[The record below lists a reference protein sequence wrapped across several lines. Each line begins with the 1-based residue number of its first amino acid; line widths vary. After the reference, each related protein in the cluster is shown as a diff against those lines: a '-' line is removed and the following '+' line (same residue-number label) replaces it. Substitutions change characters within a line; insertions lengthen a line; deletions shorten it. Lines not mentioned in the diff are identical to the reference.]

1 MWSCCS
7 DSAHGAASIAT
18 FRDTRGAQIPGSV
31 NLAGHTLPPRFLP
44 PQEWLAGAPLKTN
57 GRWCRLT
64 CKASSPASP
73 RSKPMFRT
81 DGRPNDRPRDVTI
94 TPSYLVF
101 PEGSA
106 LIEVGETKVV
116 CTASLEER
124 VPPWLRGQGKGWIT
138 AEYNMLPRSTLT
150 RTQREREA
158 GRVSGRTLEIQRLI
172 GRSLRAVADMGAMGE
187 RTITIDC
194 DVLQADGGTRTA
206 SITGAYIAMYQ
217 AMQYMV
223 KTGALRSIPLKGA
236 VAAISV
242 GLVDNELALDL
253 CYDEDSRAEVDFNVV
268 MTDAGEFVE
277 VQGTA
282 EGSPFSRDAMDD
294 LLSLAGRG
302 IQHHFEAQQA
312 GNQVP
317 LSLGQTAFIQ
327 ASRESRWRDSVTR

>member
-1 MWSCCS
+1 
-7 DSAHGAASIAT
+7 
-18 FRDTRGAQIPGSV
+18 
-31 NLAGHTLPPRFLP
+31 
-44 PQEWLAGAPLKTN
+44 
-57 GRWCRLT
+57 
-64 CKASSPASP
+64 
-73 RSKPMFRT
+73 
-81 DGRPNDRPRDVTI
+81 
-94 TPSYLVF
+94 
-101 PEGSA
+101 
-106 LIEVGETKVV
+106 
-116 CTASLEER
+116 
-124 VPPWLRGQGKGWIT
+124 
-138 AEYNMLPRSTLT
+138 MLPRATLT

-206 SITGAYIAMYQ
+206 SITGAYVALYQ

-223 KTGALRSIPLKGA
+223 KTGALRSVPLKGA

-268 MTDAGEFVE
+268 MTDAGEYVE

-282 EGSPFSRDAMDD
+282 EGSPFSRDAMND

-302 IQHHFEAQQA
+302 IQYHFEAQQTA
-312 GNQVP
+312 IK
-317 LSLGQTAFIQ
+317 SL
-327 ASRESRWRDSVTR
+327 

>member
-1 MWSCCS
+1 
-7 DSAHGAASIAT
+7 
-18 FRDTRGAQIPGSV
+18 
-31 NLAGHTLPPRFLP
+31 
-44 PQEWLAGAPLKTN
+44 
-57 GRWCRLT
+57 
-64 CKASSPASP
+64 
-73 RSKPMFRT
+73 MFRV

-106 LIEVGETKVV
+106 LIEVGETRVV

-206 SITGAYIAMYQ
+206 SITGAYIALYQ

-223 KTGALRSIPLKGA
+223 KTGALRSVPLKGA

-268 MTDAGEFVE
+268 MTDAGEYVE

-282 EGSPFSRDAMDD
+282 EGSPFSRDAMND

-302 IQHHFEAQQA
+302 IQYHFEAQQA
-312 GNQVP
+312 AIK
-317 LSLGQTAFIQ
+317 SL
-327 ASRESRWRDSVTR
+327 

>member
-1 MWSCCS
+1 
-7 DSAHGAASIAT
+7 
-18 FRDTRGAQIPGSV
+18 
-31 NLAGHTLPPRFLP
+31 
-44 PQEWLAGAPLKTN
+44 
-57 GRWCRLT
+57 
-64 CKASSPASP
+64 
-73 RSKPMFRT
+73 MFRT

-312 GNQVP
+312 AIK
-317 LSLGQTAFIQ
+317 SL
-327 ASRESRWRDSVTR
+327 

>member
-1 MWSCCS
+1 
-7 DSAHGAASIAT
+7 
-18 FRDTRGAQIPGSV
+18 
-31 NLAGHTLPPRFLP
+31 
-44 PQEWLAGAPLKTN
+44 
-57 GRWCRLT
+57 
-64 CKASSPASP
+64 
-73 RSKPMFRT
+73 MFRT

-223 KTGALRSIPLKGA
+223 KTGRP
-236 VAAISV
+236 
-242 GLVDNELALDL
+242 
-253 CYDEDSRAEVDFNVV
+253 
-268 MTDAGEFVE
+268 
-277 VQGTA
+277 
-282 EGSPFSRDAMDD
+282 
-294 LLSLAGRG
+294 SLHTPQGRG
-302 IQHHFEAQQA
+302 GRHKRGA
-312 GNQVP
+312 G
-317 LSLGQTAFIQ
+317 GQRTGA
-327 ASRESRWRDSVTR
+327 